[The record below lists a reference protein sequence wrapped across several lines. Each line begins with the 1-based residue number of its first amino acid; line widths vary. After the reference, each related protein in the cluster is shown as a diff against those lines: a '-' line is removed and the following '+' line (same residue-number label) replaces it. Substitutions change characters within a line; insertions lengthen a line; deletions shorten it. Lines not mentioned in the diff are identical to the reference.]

1 MGLALILSISSGGA
15 GVGAG
20 VIDYGLPQSEAE
32 VSGLQSVGS
41 HRCSVE
47 VNNVL
52 FREIVPALQTQMDC
66 RAAEVLAAP
75 NHCCGV
81 PVNVL
86 WYLTGQHD
94 RLRPLI
100 HLQPE
105 ACLKTERRNRKQVR
119 AVMLLRPVRQRMTSN
134 TLLM

>member
-1 MGLALILSISSGGA
+1 
-15 GVGAG
+15 
-20 VIDYGLPQSEAE
+20 
-32 VSGLQSVGS
+32 
-41 HRCSVE
+41 
-47 VNNVL
+47 
-52 FREIVPALQTQMDC
+52 MDC

-119 AVMLLRPVRQRMTSN
+119 AVMLLRPVRQRMTAN